1 MLKRILFMKSFSLII
16 LFDLLFAANVGKIVG
31 RITDLESGKP
41 LIGANVIIEDI
52 YQGSTTDESGDFSIL
67 NVHPGSYTI
76 SISYIGYE
84 IVSQVGLKVNSD
96 KTTHIDKAL
105 KKEVIKGSIV
115 TVIAEAPL
123 IDKSNTASKHI
134 VTSEMIAKQPIQDIR
149 DVLETQAGIFQ
160 NTFRGDSRAQSVFFI
175 NGISTNSG
183 LFSDNFTGFNLSAIQ
198 EISVMTGGY
207 SAEYGEARAAVVN
220 VVEKMTTHGIHGTM
234 LTRLRPAGKYHFG
247 RNIYSRDNHD
257 ITGYGIDY
265 WTDQSENPISSYH
278 QQDPQELLVMWE
290 AQSNPDP
297 VLGEY
302 AKRDEWSSETTLY
315 GSLFKG
321 LNFLFSSRG
330 KKGVGIFPQSIPYNR
345 EQNIQGYLDFNL
357 FKKFQIRIGGF
368 MGERETAITGGGSR
382 YSNAADYLISNST
395 NSNFDSGEL
404 SEEYGHL
411 GATIVAGPYDQNK
424 YNPMGVIYDQF
435 PELREWY
442 QAYIKFTLFLNQNSF
457 LKFNIS
463 QLSDAMDRS
472 DRYDSVPDSLWS
484 RRDDTFLMVTNFRD
498 QGYFHAWDRSKSKV
512 KQIRLDYTNQYTK
525 NQQIKLGLGWKK
537 FDIDFEHFM
546 ASHEGGGRWN
556 LNNVF
561 QGKPHEGHF
570 YLQDLIEY
578 PEIILNLG
586 FRIDYFNQNRNAS
599 ANMFDPTASQTTTPG
614 HDPFKPMGFPGE
626 PETEPTEIQLKIS
639 PRLGLS
645 HPVSDNALLHFS
657 YGHFYQRPSW
667 AKMLGF
673 PFVNYTTDM
682 STVLDPFADQI
693 TYMEQWQGFYGN
705 PRLGYERSIQYELGL
720 DLVYQNKLKFDFTGY
735 YKDSD
740 QEASVITGLYGKE
753 YTATKA
759 LIVSNGG
766 YSDTRGVEIVLETK
780 LDRSINAGTTYD
792 IYWSY
797 SGNVGYQRLNET
809 GSEYIDL
816 PIGLFTDKRVW
827 SGFEKVKG
835 WISYDIGSE
844 KGPTIFGM
852 KPFSDFHAYT
862 YFWWRSGTPYT
873 YHAPGDLSTRAN
885 NKKWFSLYQFNLKVS
900 KGLTLGK
907 VRAEISMDI
916 RNIFDSKFLR
926 LLYYDELKYYHENTD
941 LPIEDRLPKNQFS
954 GEPDVWE
961 WYTYEVPPKQI
972 DFQLKIDF

>member
-1 MLKRILFMKSFSLII
+1 MSKR
-16 LFDLLFAANVGKIVG
+16 
-31 RITDLESGKP
+31 
-41 LIGANVIIEDI
+41 
-52 YQGSTTDESGDFSIL
+52 
-67 NVHPGSYTI
+67 
-76 SISYIGYE
+76 
-84 IVSQVGLKVNSD
+84 
-96 KTTHIDKAL
+96 
-105 KKEVIKGSIV
+105 
-115 TVIAEAPL
+115 
-123 IDKSNTASKHI
+123 
-134 VTSEMIAKQPIQDIR
+134 
-149 DVLETQAGIFQ
+149 
-160 NTFRGDSRAQSVFFI
+160 
-175 NGISTNSG
+175 
-183 LFSDNFTGFNLSAIQ
+183 
-198 EISVMTGGY
+198 
-207 SAEYGEARAAVVN
+207 
-220 VVEKMTTHGIHGTM
+220 
-234 LTRLRPAGKYHFG
+234 
-247 RNIYSRDNHD
+247 
-257 ITGYGIDY
+257 
-265 WTDQSENPISSYH
+265 
-278 QQDPQELLVMWE
+278 
-290 AQSNPDP
+290 
-297 VLGEY
+297 
-302 AKRDEWSSETTLY
+302 
-315 GSLFKG
+315 
-321 LNFLFSSRG
+321 
-330 KKGVGIFPQSIPYNR
+330 
-345 EQNIQGYLDFNL
+345 L

-614 HDPFKPMGFPGE
+614 HDPFKPMGFPGK
-626 PETEPTEIQLKIS
+626 PETEPTERQLKIA

-705 PRLGYERSIQYELGL
+705 PR
-720 DLVYQNKLKFDFTGY
+720 QNK
-735 YKDSD
+735 
-740 QEASVITGLYGKE
+740 
-753 YTATKA
+753 
-759 LIVSNGG
+759 
-766 YSDTRGVEIVLETK
+766 
-780 LDRSINAGTTYD
+780 INA
-792 IYWSY
+792 
-797 SGNVGYQRLNET
+797 QLN
-809 GSEYIDL
+809 S
-816 PIGLFTDKRVW
+816 
-827 SGFEKVKG
+827 
-835 WISYDIGSE
+835 
-844 KGPTIFGM
+844 TI
-852 KPFSDFHAYT
+852 KQ
-862 YFWWRSGTPYT
+862 
-873 YHAPGDLSTRAN
+873 L
-885 NKKWFSLYQFNLKVS
+885 
-900 KGLTLGK
+900 
-907 VRAEISMDI
+907 EILI
-916 RNIFDSKFLR
+916 
-926 LLYYDELKYYHENTD
+926 EN
-941 LPIEDRLPKNQFS
+941 RQ
-954 GEPDVWE
+954 
-961 WYTYEVPPKQI
+961 
-972 DFQLKIDF
+972 